1 MSGEALLAIDTDV
14 LINRGKISRLQL
26 LVAFLSGC
34 ALLVEG
40 FNTSAIGYI
49 APQITHLWHVPNST
63 LGTIL
68 SADMVGLLLGYLFL
82 SPLSARFGHKRMII
96 ACTAAFGAMTFLT
109 ITATGVSVL
118 ILFRFLTGIGVGG
131 AMPSAVALTGEY
143 FPERL
148 RSTSITLIY
157 IGFSLG
163 QIAAGVVSGFMLQR
177 FGWQAVLA
185 TGGIGTLALSVL
197 FAFALPESLE
207 FLINRG
213 DGRDRAA
220 GILRRMAPDTGIA
233 ISETTRL
240 VAGRH
245 GGRKVGVAQL
255 IEEGRTTG
263 TVLIWVGMF
272 MNLMIYFFLQKWLT
286 SLLVQSG
293 LSQQVAITATTI
305 GLAGGIIAAV
315 LIGPLMDRYG
325 PYAVVSGLFGLSVL
339 SVVLMGKILVSPL
352 PWVTVAVS
360 LFVGFCLSGGQ
371 KANNALSVYFYPT
384 ALRGTGIGWSLG
396 IGRIGGVLGPFVA
409 GILLANGWS
418 PSRLFYAASVP
429 MALGMLAIA
438 SMGFFYSRATPISGA
453 DKIFQP

>member
-1 MSGEALLAIDTDV
+1 MEPAVALIDTDAF
-14 LINRGKISRLQL
+14 INRAKIGRLQM
-26 LVAFLSGC
+26 LVGFLSGC

-49 APQITHLWHVPNST
+49 APQITRTWHVPNST

-82 SPLSARFGHKRMII
+82 SPLSARFGHKRMIV

-109 ITATGVSVL
+109 ITATGVPLL

-143 FPERL
+143 FPERA

-163 QIAAGVVSGFMLQR
+163 QIAAGVVSGLLLEPL
-177 FGWQAVLA
+177 GWRAVLA
-185 TGGIGTLALSVL
+185 TGGISTIVLSVL
-197 FAFALPESLE
+197 FSFLLPELLE

-213 DGRDRAA
+213 NGHGRAA
-220 GILRRMAPDTGIA
+220 GILRRMTHQTGIA

-240 VAGRH
+240 VAGRD
-245 GGRKVGVAQL
+245 GGQKVSAGQL
-255 IEEGRTTG
+255 VEKGRATG
-263 TVLIWVGMF
+263 TMLIWAGMF

-293 LSQQVAITATTI
+293 LSQQVAITATTV
-305 GLAGGIIAAV
+305 GLAGGILAAV
-315 LIGPLMDRYG
+315 IIGPLMDRYG
-325 PYAVVSGLFGLSVL
+325 PYAVVSGLFALSAV
-339 SVVLMGKILVSPL
+339 SVVLMARILIGPV
-352 PWVTVAVS
+352 PWLTIAVS
-360 LFVGFCLSGGQ
+360 FFVGFCLSGGQ

-396 IGRIGGVLGPFVA
+396 VGRIGGVLGPFAA

-418 PSRLFYAASVP
+418 PSDLFYAASIP
-429 MALGMLAIA
+429 MLLGMVAIA
-438 SMGFFYSRATPISGA
+438 GMGLFYFRATPVA
-453 DKIFQP
+453 TAHKILQP

>member
-1 MSGEALLAIDTDV
+1 MSDSAVIDTDAM
-14 LINRGKISRLQL
+14 INRGKVGKLQI
-26 LVAFLSGC
+26 LVAVLSGC

-49 APQITHLWHVPNST
+49 APQITRLWHVPNGT

-96 ACTAAFGAMTFLT
+96 ACTAAFGAATFLT
-109 ITATGVSVL
+109 ITATQISTL
-118 ILFRFLTGIGVGG
+118 IAFRFLTGIGVGG

-163 QIAAGVVSGFMLQR
+163 QIAAGVVSGILLQH

-185 TGGIGTLALSVL
+185 VGGLGTIALSAL
-197 FAFALPESLE
+197 FTWTLPESLE
-207 FLINRG
+207 YLINRG
-213 DGRDRAA
+213 NGRDRA
-220 GILRRMAPDTGIA
+220 GLILRRMMPGLE
-233 ISETTRL
+233 ISPATRL
-240 VAGRH
+240 IAGEH
-245 GGRKVGVAQL
+245 GARKIRVGQL
-255 IEEGRTTG
+255 VENGRTTG
-263 TVLIWVGMF
+263 TALIWAGMF

-293 LSQQVAITATTI
+293 LTQQVAITATTV
-305 GLAGGIIAAV
+305 GLAGGIAAAV
-315 LIGPLMDRYG
+315 IIGPLMDRYG
-325 PYAVVSGLFGLSVL
+325 PYAVVAGLFGLSAVSVL
-339 SVVLMGKILVSPL
+339 LMAKILAAPVA
-352 PWVTVAVS
+352 WVTIVVS

-396 IGRIGGVLGPFVA
+396 VGRIGGVIGPFMA
-409 GILLANGWS
+409 GVLLANGWS
-418 PSRLFYAASVP
+418 PAGLFYIASLP
-429 MALGMLAIA
+429 MLLGMAAIA
-438 SMGFFYSRATPISGA
+438 AMGVLYTRTPPISA
-453 DKIFQP
+453 EQRIAQS

>member
-1 MSGEALLAIDTDV
+1 MSGEPLAIVDTDV
-14 LINRGKISRLQL
+14 LINHAKVGRLQF

-49 APQITHLWHVPNST
+49 APQITRLWHIPSST

-82 SPLSARFGHKRMII
+82 SPLSARFGHKRMIV

-109 ITATGVSVL
+109 ITATQVPLL

-163 QIAAGVVSGFMLQR
+163 QIAAGVVSGLMLQR

-185 TGGIGTLALSVL
+185 TGGVSTIALSAL

-213 DGRDRAA
+213 NGRARAA
-220 GILRRMAPDTGIA
+220 GILRRTGIV
-233 ISETTRL
+233 ISEATRL
-240 VAGRH
+240 VAGRQ

-255 IEEGRTTG
+255 IEDGRTIG
-263 TVLIWVGMF
+263 TVLIWAGMF

-305 GLAGGIIAAV
+305 GLAGGIIAAII
-315 LIGPLMDRYG
+315 IGPLMDRYG
-325 PYAVVSGLFGLSVL
+325 PYAVVSGLFALSVL
-339 SVVLMGKILVSPL
+339 SVLLMARILVSPVPL
-352 PWVTVAVS
+352 VTVAVS

-396 IGRIGGVLGPFVA
+396 IGRIGGVLGPFMA
-409 GILLANGWS
+409 GVMLADGWS
-418 PSRLFYAASVP
+418 PSGLFYAASVP

-438 SMGFFYSRATPISGA
+438 GMGLFYSRAAPIAGA
-453 DKIFQP
+453 NNVLAP

>member
-1 MSGEALLAIDTDV
+1 MEPAAIIDTDA
-14 LINRGKISRLQL
+14 LINRLKVGRLQL
-26 LVAFLSGC
+26 LVGFLSGC

-49 APQITHLWHVPNST
+49 APQITRMWHVPNST

-82 SPLSARFGHKRMII
+82 SPFSARFGHKRMIV

-109 ITATGVSVL
+109 ITATEVPLL
-118 ILFRFLTGIGVGG
+118 IAFRFLTGIGVGG

-163 QIAAGVVSGFMLQR
+163 QIAAGVVSGLLLEP
-177 FGWQAVLA
+177 FGWRAVLA
-185 TGGIGTLALSVL
+185 TGGISTIVLSLL
-197 FAFALPESLE
+197 FSFLLPESLE

-213 DGRDRAA
+213 NGVDRAL
-220 GILRRMAPDTGIA
+220 GILRRMTAPTGMA
-233 ISETTRL
+233 ISEATRL

-245 GGRKVGVAQL
+245 GGRKVSVGQL
-255 IEEGRTTG
+255 IEEGRATG
-263 TVLIWVGMF
+263 TILIWAGMF

-293 LSQQVAITATTI
+293 LSQQVAITATTV
-305 GLAGGIIAAV
+305 GLAGGILAAV
-315 LIGPLMDRYG
+315 IIGPLMDRFG
-325 PYAVVSGLFGLSVL
+325 PYAVVSGLFALSAA
-339 SVVLMGKILVSPL
+339 SVVLMAKILVSPVAWL
-352 PWVTVAVS
+352 TIAVS
-360 LFVGFCLSGGQ
+360 FFVGFCLSGGQ

-384 ALRGTGIGWSLG
+384 ELRGTGIGWSLG
-396 IGRIGGVLGPFVA
+396 IGRIGGVLGPFAA
-409 GILLANGWS
+409 GVLLTIGWS
-418 PSRLFYAASVP
+418 PSDLFYLASIP
-429 MALGMLAIA
+429 MVLGLLAIA
-438 SMGFFYSRATPISGA
+438 GMGLFYFRAAPIGSA
-453 DKIFQP
+453 QKILQP